1 MSEPMS
7 ITYAARFSPT
17 ARALVR
23 NWWMMAIRGV
33 LAIAFGAALLL
44 WPGVTFSIVVLLFGV
59 YAIVDGGWSIAAAN
73 RAATRLTQT
82 WPVLLEGMV
91 SVAIG
96 VLALVW
102 PFMPRSFVHLLVFWG
117 VLTGVLELT
126 AAIRLPLQRAAS
138 WVLGTAGA
146 SSLVLALMLFLLTR
160 ADDDAV
166 VRVMATYAQVFGVA
180 TLLAATLFSRG
191 GRVAHYIGR
200 SRYAGGDGR

>member
-1 MSEPMS
+1 MV
-7 ITYAARFSPT
+7 ITTS
-17 ARALVR
+17 RALVR
-23 NWWMMAIRGV
+23 NWWMMAIRGM

-59 YAIVDGGWSIAAAN
+59 YAIVDGSWSIAAAN
-73 RAATRLTQT
+73 RASTRLTQT

-91 SVAIG
+91 SVGIG

-126 AAIRLPLQRAAS
+126 AAIRLPLQRATS

-146 SSLVLALMLFLLTR
+146 SSLVLALLLFLLTH
-160 ADDDAV
+160 ADDGAV
-166 VRVMATYAQVFGVA
+166 VRVMATYAQVFGVV
-180 TLLAATLFSRG
+180 TLLAATLFSRS
-191 GRVAHYIGR
+191 GRGAAYHTSR
-200 SRYAGGDGR
+200 SR

>member
-1 MSEPMS
+1 MNDQTG
-7 ITYAARFSPT
+7 ITYASRFSPT
-17 ARALVR
+17 SGALVR
-23 NWWMMAIRGV
+23 NWWMMAIRGA

-73 RAATRLTQT
+73 RASTRLTQA
-82 WPVLLEGMV
+82 WPVMLEGMV

-96 VLALVW
+96 VVALVW

-126 AAIRLPLQRAAS
+126 AAIRLPLHRATS

-146 SSLVLALMLFLLTR
+146 SSLVLALLLFLLTR
-160 ADDDAV
+160 ADDDVV
-166 VRVMATYAQVFGVA
+166 VRVMAIYAQVFGVA
-180 TLLAATLFSRG
+180 TLLAATLFSAS
-191 GRVAHYIGR
+191 GRDMILSTGR
-200 SRYAGGDGR
+200 SR